1 MTILIYELNYMTQVT
16 QEQWIIVENRSLDQQ
31 LLDQQNDNENRRLD
45 QQLLD
50 QQNDNEIRRQVNHQ
64 SLLTSKKNA
73 KAYSG

>member
-1 MTILIYELNYMTQVT
+1 MTQVT
-16 QEQWIIVENRSLDQQ
+16 QEQWIID
-31 LLDQQNDNENRRLD
+31 ENRRLD
-45 QQLLD
+45 QEILD

>member
-1 MTILIYELNYMTQVT
+1 MTIFIYELNFMK
-16 QEQWIIVENRSLDQQ
+16 QEQWIIE
-31 LLDQQNDNENRRLD
+31 ENRRLD
-45 QQLLD
+45 QQILD

>member
-1 MTILIYELNYMTQVT
+1 LTIFIYELNFMT
-16 QEQWIIVENRSLDQQ
+16 QEQWIID
-31 LLDQQNDNENRRLD
+31 ENRRLD
-45 QQLLD
+45 QEILD

>member
-1 MTILIYELNYMTQVT
+1 MTQVT
-16 QEQWIIVENRSLDQQ
+16 QEQWIIDENL
-31 LLDQQNDNENRRLD
+31 RLD
-45 QQLLD
+45 QEILD

>member
-1 MTILIYELNYMTQVT
+1 MTIFIYELNYMTQA
-16 QEQWIIVENRSLDQQ
+16 QAQAQWIIEENQ
-31 LLDQQNDNENRRLD
+31 RLD
-45 QQLLD
+45 QQIID

>member
-1 MTILIYELNYMTQVT
+1 MTIFIYELNFMT
-16 QEQWIIVENRSLDQQ
+16 QEQWIID
-31 LLDQQNDNENRRLD
+31 ENRRLD
-45 QQLLD
+45 QEILD